1 MNDINFRIISLI
13 NTFAG
18 GNNSEFAKM
27 IDVNEANIRSYVKG
41 TEPKF
46 NVIQKIAEKFEINY
60 EWLLLGT
67 GEMEK
72 AQQAIKE
79 PKAEYNRMPT
89 IITIDS
95 NDRDNIP
102 LVRAKARAGYLDGY
116 YKPEYMESLP
126 MYRFPGLNNGTF
138 RAFEVKGH
146 SMNRT
151 FHNKS
156 VVVGEWVE
164 NWVRDIKDNRI
175 YIIVYDDGDKVE
187 DGVLIKRC
195 LNRIKKYNN
204 IVCKSDNLDRK
215 SYPNLSIDPSAVKE
229 VWELKLGLNAE
240 FPDPSDLFERMDNF
254 EAELEEM
261 KRLLMK

>member
-1 MNDINFRIISLI
+1 MNDINFRIKTLI
-13 NTFAG
+13 DHFAH
-18 GNNSEFAKM
+18 GNNSEFAL
-27 IDVNEANIRSYVKG
+27 IIGINEANVRGYVKG

-46 NVIQKIAEKFEINY
+46 NVIQKIAEKFAINY
-60 EWLLLGT
+60 EWLLFGT
-67 GEMEK
+67 GEMSRELIVTSESNHNK
-72 AQQAIKE
+72 
-79 PKAEYNRMPT
+79 MP
-89 IITIDS
+89 IIVTVDS

-102 LVRAKARAGYLDGY
+102 LVRAQARAGYLDGY
-116 YKPEYMESLP
+116 YRREYMENLP
-126 MYRFPGLNNGTF
+126 MYRFPGLNNGIF

-215 SYPNLSIDPSAVKE
+215 TYPNLNIDPAAVKE

-240 FPDPSDLFERMDNF
+240 FPDPSDIFERMDTF
-254 EAELEEM
+254 EAELQEL
-261 KRLLMK
+261 KRNLIK